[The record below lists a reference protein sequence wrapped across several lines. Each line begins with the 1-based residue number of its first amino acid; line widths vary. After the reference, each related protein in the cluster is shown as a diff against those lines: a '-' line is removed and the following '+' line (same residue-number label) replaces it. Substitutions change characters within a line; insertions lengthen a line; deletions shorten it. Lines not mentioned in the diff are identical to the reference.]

1 MTVQEA
7 YRAIKREYYAAHRE
21 RILALR
27 KRIREEKAESI
38 RAYRKAYRAKN
49 REKINQQNSAYY
61 RKNREAR
68 LAYHRERRAAARSD
82 MARGRPR
89 MESSPMAGVRQGGL
103 MGSDGCN
110 GAVTCS

>member
-7 YRAIKREYYAAHRE
+7 YRAIKREYYAAHRD

-68 LAYHRERRAAARSD
+68 LAYHRERRAAARSE
-82 MARGRPR
+82 MARGCPR